1 MKNAKF
7 YKNEIELIDFHS
19 HIIYG
24 VDDGAKDEE
33 MTVKM
38 LKTAIENGTK
48 RIVATPHFL
57 KGNFTVNYGEINI
70 RVEEIKELVN
80 RNNLQIEVYCGQEV
94 YYTNYILDMYKS
106 GDIGTINNS
115 RYMLIEL
122 PMGDFNIGKVID
134 NIYELQIKG
143 IIPILAHPER
153 YQKLIKKPELIN
165 MFVNE
170 GFLAQL
176 NIGSIMGNFGK
187 AVRKTAEIFVNNR
200 IYSVIGS
207 DAHGVE
213 ERTTDIKLGILE
225 IDKLQQGYMLD
236 IHQAGENILNNEETN
251 FLGQP
256 IKKKNVLSRLLR
268 K

>member
-1 MKNAKF
+1 MNNTKF
-7 YKNEIELIDFHS
+7 YKNEDKLTDFHS

-24 VDDGAKDEE
+24 VDDGSKDEE
-33 MTVKM
+33 MTIKM
-38 LKTAIENGTK
+38 LRNAVEHGTK

-57 KGNFTVNYGEINI
+57 KDNYMVNYGEVNI
-70 RVEEIKELVN
+70 RVEEIKKLAN

-94 YYTNYILDMYKS
+94 YYTNYILEMYKS

-122 PMGDFNIGKVID
+122 PMGDFNIRKVID
-134 NIYELQIKG
+134 NIYEIQIKG
-143 IIPILAHPER
+143 IVPILAHPER

-165 MFVNE
+165 MFVKE

-176 NIGSIMGNFGK
+176 NIGSIMGYFGK
-187 AVRKTAEIFVNNR
+187 DVRKTAELFVNNR
-200 IYSVIGS
+200 IYNVIGS

-213 ERTTDIKLGILE
+213 RRTTDIKLGVLK
-225 IDKLQQGYMLD
+225 IDKLQHGYMSD
-236 IHQAGENILNNEETN
+236 IHKAGENILNNEETD
-251 FLGQP
+251 FLGQQVRRR
-256 IKKKNVLSRLLR
+256 NVLSRLLG